1 LSGIYIHIPFCKQA
15 CNYCNFHFSTNL
27 DRKADFLN
35 ALLMEISLQQDF
47 ISSAETID
55 TIYFGGGTP
64 SLLSASEL
72 SDILENIHQHY
83 KVNPLA
89 EVTLEANPDDVNP
102 NILKAWHS
110 IGINRLSLGV
120 QSLEADELKWMNRAH
135 HAQQSL
141 QSIDD
146 ILNSSIENFSID
158 LIFGSP
164 FLTDAQLEKNI
175 RVLAGKNIPHF
186 SCYALTV
193 EEKTALHHDIKK
205 KQSPAINNEHQAK
218 QFLLTMDC
226 LSELGYE
233 QYEISNYAKP
243 GMRSQHNS
251 SYWKGKAYFGFGP
264 SAHAYDGKQLRRW
277 NVANNSLYIKNML
290 AGNMIYEEEE
300 LNLLQQINEYIMISL
315 RTMEGI
321 SLSKVAETFGNEIS
335 ERLSNLIRPFENQ
348 GKVMVKENNHVV
360 LTREGKLFADG
371 ISSALFM

>member
-27 DRKADFLN
+27 ERKADFLN
-35 ALLMEISLQQDF
+35 ALQKEISLQQDF
-47 ISSAETID
+47 ISNAEIID

-72 SDILENIHQHY
+72 SEILTTIHQHF
-83 KVNPLA
+83 KVNSSA
-89 EVTLEANPDDVNP
+89 EITLEANPDDVNP
-102 NILKAWHS
+102 NTLKAWHS

-120 QSLEADELKWMNRAH
+120 QSLETDELKWMNRAH

-146 ILNSSIENFSID
+146 ILNSSINNFSID

-164 FLTDAQLEKNI
+164 LLTDAQLEKNI
-175 RVLAGKNIPHF
+175 RLLAGKNIPHF

-193 EEKTALHHDIKK
+193 EEKTALYHDIKK

-264 SAHAYDGKQLRRW
+264 SAHAFDGKITRRW
-277 NVANNSLYIKNML
+277 NVANNSLYIKNIL
-290 AGNMIYEEEE
+290 AGNMVYEEEQ
-300 LNLLQQINEYIMISL
+300 LNQLQQINEYIMISL
-315 RTMEGI
+315 RTIEGL
-321 SLSKVAETFGNEIS
+321 SLTQVEVKFGTEIS
-335 ERLSNLIRPFENQ
+335 RKLRHLIRPFEIQ
-348 GKVMVKENNHVV
+348 GKVMVNENNHLV
-360 LTREGKLFADG
+360 LTRDGKLFADG
-371 ISSALFM
+371 ISSAMFM